1 MGVDNI
7 KTYASVTNGLSIV
20 SFTSSVILHKV
31 SSITVL
37 LCDILRYFSSTV
49 VRVVS
54 RSVLFSSHVLTRL
67 FFRVEA
73 SLGWVI
79 ISAAFNVVKFVVVI
93 LSLLE
98 LSNPLRAGI
107 PWIRLPRLA
116 LWNYTTEEREGVR
129 NVSMNFLQSINICD
143 DNSRVMTQ
151 TNKRW
156 IAWFAYIN
164 ISVSTKT
171 CIKTKQI
178 AA

>member
-1 MGVDNI
+1 M
-7 KTYASVTNGLSIV
+7 
-20 SFTSSVILHKV
+20 
-31 SSITVL
+31 L
-37 LCDILRYFSSTV
+37 LGDILRYFSSSV
-49 VRVVS
+49 VKVIS
-54 RSVLFSSHVLTRL
+54 PSMLFSPHVLAWL

-79 ISAAFNVVKFVVVI
+79 VSVAFTVVKFVVVT
-93 LSLLE
+93 LSLFK

-107 PWIRLPRLA
+107 PWIRLPRFS
-116 LWNYTTEEREGVR
+116 LWNYTTEERSVR
-129 NVSMNFLQSINICD
+129 TRSMNLLQPKNICD

-156 IAWFAYIN
+156 IGCFAYIN
-164 ISVSTKT
+164 KSVSTKT